1 MDGVLFSSEGF
12 IADAYKEAITRA
24 DLTLPLP
31 TAEQIIHQVGKPITD
46 IFRNLFPK
54 ITAEEISIL
63 HKETLVSVVDL
74 INKGRGHMYEDIPG
88 VIKTLSGKYKLAIC
102 SNGRKKYIESV
113 LNYYNLAD
121 CFEPVVTLEDLLLN
135 NKGELLKSIIDDSKV
150 PVDNWV
156 MIGDRLSDY
165 NAAVYSGTKFIG
177 SLWGH
182 GDIAEIKNADW
193 LIKEPKKLLEVL

>member
-24 DLTLPLP
+24 GLNLPLP
-31 TAEQIIHQVGKPITD
+31 SAEQIINQVGKPITE
-46 IFRNLFPK
+46 IFRNLFPQ

-113 LNYYNLAD
+113 LKYYKLNN
-121 CFEPVVTLEDLLLN
+121 CFETVVTLEDLSVS
-135 NKGELLKSIIDDSKV
+135 NKGELLNAIINDSKV
-150 PVDNWV
+150 PSENWI

-165 NAAVYSGTKFIG
+165 NASEYAGIKFIG
-177 SLWGH
+177 CLWGH
-182 GDIAEIKNADW
+182 GNIDEIKNADW
-193 LIKEPKKLLEVL
+193 LIKEPKELLEVL